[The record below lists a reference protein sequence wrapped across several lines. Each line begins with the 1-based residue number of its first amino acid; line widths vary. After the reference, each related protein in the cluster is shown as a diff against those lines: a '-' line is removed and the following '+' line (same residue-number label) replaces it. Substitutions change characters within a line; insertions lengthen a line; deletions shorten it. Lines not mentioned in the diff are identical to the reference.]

1 MDPITLV
8 AGLGGLT
15 MMYNFYNYYYDKKE
29 IKDDKVLQENVDK
42 IMEEIL
48 SEKGEK
54 LNTIEDI
61 EMEINKKNL
70 LMELKNKQFKDNLN
84 IVEDSDDIIE
94 PDSEE
99 YE

>member
-8 AGLGGLT
+8 AGLGGLS
-15 MMYNFYNYYYDKKE
+15 MMYNFYNYYYSQKEEEKE
-29 IKDDKVLQENVDK
+29 IMLREEVDE

-48 SEKGEK
+48 GEK
-54 LNTIEDI
+54 PNTIEDI
-61 EMEINKKNL
+61 AIEINKKNL
-70 LMELKNKQFKDNLN
+70 LMELKNKQFRDNLN